1 MTLELGTLQ
10 VEALI
15 VHEVPARFVSK
26 KDGTEPRFSNA
37 ITPMDDS
44 LRRFIGDRLKTTLG
58 ARGLDVQLGFE
69 GAQSPVPDLIK
80 ALLTDAPTDGK
91 TWTEERL
98 VEASQAIADHLFRS
112 QNGSSP
118 AGLLAAVGGLID
130 GQPAVAV
137 MKLEKEQGARFELE
151 EVDGKRRFT
160 LEQVRQLV
168 FTDGT
173 KVFKASIFRRA
184 EPEGDAV
191 LGLVSDEQLSKS
203 GRRDVADFFLT
214 TFLGCKLSDEPD
226 ITTKEVFYATEEFIN
241 SRIDDPVQMSAYQG
255 ALLSSMNSNVPQFNP
270 RTFARDH
277 LAADHQ
283 GEYVR
288 FLNERGL
295 PDHAFQKDI
304 TRIEKQV
311 KQMSFNFEDFKVQ
324 ASLKAIEDER
334 VKVSNEGEGTT
345 RLTAEGTLKSVS

>member
-26 KDGTEPRFSNA
+26 KDGSEPRYSNA
-37 ITPMDDS
+37 TTPMDDS

-58 ARGLDVQLGFE
+58 ARGLEVQLGYE
-69 GAQSPVPDLIK
+69 GSVSPVPALITG
-80 ALLTDAPTDGK
+80 LLAEAPADGRS
-91 TWTEERL
+91 WAEDHL
-98 VEASQAIADHLFRS
+98 VEASQAIAEHLFMS
-112 QNGSSP
+112 QKGSSP

-130 GQPAVAV
+130 GQPAIAV

-151 EVDGKRRFT
+151 EIDGKRRFT

-173 KVFKASIFRRA
+173 KVFKASIFRKS
-184 EPEGDAV
+184 EPEAADV
-191 LGLVSDEQLSKS
+191 VGLVSDEQLSKS
-203 GRRDVADFFLT
+203 GRRDVADFFLN

-241 SRIDDPVQMSAYQG
+241 SKVGDPVQMSAYQG
-255 ALLSSMNSNVPQFNP
+255 ALLSSMNSNLPQFNP

-277 LAADHQ
+277 LAPNHQ

-288 FLNERGL
+288 FLTERGL
-295 PDHAFQKDI
+295 PDHTFKKDI
-304 TRIEKQV
+304 ARIEKQV

-334 VKVSNEGEGTT
+334 VKVSNEGGGTT